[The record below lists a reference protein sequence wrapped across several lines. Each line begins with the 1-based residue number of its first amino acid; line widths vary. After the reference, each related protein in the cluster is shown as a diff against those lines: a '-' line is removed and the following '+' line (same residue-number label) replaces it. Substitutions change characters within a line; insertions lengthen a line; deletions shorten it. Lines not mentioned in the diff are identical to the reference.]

1 MQYFKNLLLWLR
13 HLKQLSSV
21 AENCKGMRNLFLSF
35 GFSVSDDGI
44 NDIII
49 ACHDSLGLVLVFVSV
64 FEMLP
69 FDNLTLL
76 WIGFHRVFKFGT
88 LQ

>member
-1 MQYFKNLLLWLR
+1 M
-13 HLKQLSSV
+13 
-21 AENCKGMRNLFLSF
+21 
-35 GFSVSDDGI
+35 SDDGI

-64 FEMLP
+64 FKMLP